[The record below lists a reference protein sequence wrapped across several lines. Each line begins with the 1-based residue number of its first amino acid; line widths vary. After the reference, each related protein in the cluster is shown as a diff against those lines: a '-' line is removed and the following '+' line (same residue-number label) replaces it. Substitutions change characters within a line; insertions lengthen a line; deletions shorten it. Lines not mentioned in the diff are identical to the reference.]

1 MGLVEKTERNWPDG
15 SYVNM
20 TFPWSRNAVTF
31 PRLRLPEGAHNAALL
46 NLCSFLTGYFE
57 EEKKKRK
64 KKARSLLL
72 PESLTGSPCR
82 RALLGRCADRIQM
95 LLKCGRGQQRSV
107 RASLQH
113 WLIGVNMELGVTFL
127 DSDPSLSLSFS
138 VSFTLSLS
146 PIHPSL
152 PAVRSSSW
160 CLCFMRPVE
169 TAWSS
174 AGRRQ
179 RCAPRLARCLTS
191 AEPLMNSFTVRGWIS
206 NRNLQAPRTSFQWIS
221 LSDLLWDV
229 NYSK

>member
-1 MGLVEKTERNWPDG
+1 MGLVKKTERNWPDG

-57 EEKKKRK
+57 EEKKKK
-64 KKARSLLL
+64 KKKSALPFAPWEPNRVPVPTRSLG
-72 PESLTGSPCR
+72 PMRWSDPDAAEVWKGTAEECAGFTA
-82 RALLGRCADRIQM
+82 ALID
-95 LLKCGRGQQRSV
+95 RGQHGVESHVSWLRS
-107 RASLQH
+107 L
-113 WLIGVNMELGVTFL
+113 
-127 DSDPSLSLSFS
+127 PLSLVVCLFYA
-138 VSFTLSLS
+138 LAL
-146 PIHPSL
+146 PHPSIL
-152 PAVRSSSW
+152 ACCQVVSW